1 MRLILFLILSVF
13 CVFAKAHEMRPSIA
27 TVTVLEEGRVELRL
41 ELNAEAWLA
50 EIPPSVTNTDDALNA
65 PVYDALRQ
73 LNDEALEAELIT
85 RQRALIE
92 TVGLFTDQE
101 KLPLSLQRVTVFAE
115 PDLGLPRISEV
126 SFIGG
131 LTTETQGL
139 RYQVHPTH
147 PATAVRFYLT
157 ATNEPVV
164 DYLMTGQD
172 TPLLPLVGP
181 IVHDVTG
188 LVSRYIALG
197 FLHILPKGLDHI
209 VFILGLV
216 LLSHR
221 LMDLVWQVT
230 AFTVAH
236 SVTLA
241 LGLFGVVTLSPA
253 IVEPLIAASIAYIA
267 VENLFRS
274 YLVRSRTVVVFLFGL
289 LHGLG
294 FASVLTEL
302 GLPPRDYVV
311 GLLAFNGGVE
321 LGQFAVI
328 AGAYLSVGYWVLQA
342 PWYRARVVVPASL
355 TIGGLGMFWCLER
368 LGLF

>member
-1 MRLILFLILSVF
+1 MSVF
-13 CVFAKAHEMRPSIA
+13 GVFAKAHEMRPSIA

-73 LNDEALEAELIT
+73 LDDETLAAELVA

-92 TVGLFTDQE
+92 TLGLFTE
-101 KLPLSLQRVTVFAE
+101 RSKLPLSLQGVQVFPE

-126 SFIGG
+126 SLIGG
-131 LTTETQGL
+131 LTTEAQGL
-139 RYQVHPTH
+139 RYEVDPTH
-147 PATAVRFYLT
+147 PATAVRVYLS
-157 ATNEPVV
+157 ATEDPIV
-164 DYLMTGQD
+164 DYLMTGQS

-181 IVHDVTG
+181 ILRDVPA
-188 LVSRYIALG
+188 LVGRYITLG

-241 LGLFGVVTLSPA
+241 LGLFGVITLSPA
-253 IVEPLIAASIAYIA
+253 IVEPLIAASIAYVA
-267 VENLFRS
+267 FENLYRS
-274 YLVRSRTVVVFLFGL
+274 HLVRSRTAIVFLFGL

-302 GLPPRDYVV
+302 GLPPRDYVI

-328 AGAYLSVGYWVLQA
+328 AGAYLSVGYWVLKA
-342 PWYRARVVVPASL
+342 PWYRSRVAVPASL
-355 TIGGLGMFWCLER
+355 AIGGLGTFWCLER
-368 LGLF
+368 LGVFA